1 MVLKQL
7 VQLLKTP
14 LFGLKEDEITWFSN
28 SKRFSECCTVGLADV
43 KLHGTQ
49 TRSRAHRERMG
60 VEG

>member
-1 MVLKQL
+1 MALKHQMCAYAA
-7 VQLLKTP
+7 KS
-14 LFGLKEDEITWFSN
+14 GLEGDEITWFSN